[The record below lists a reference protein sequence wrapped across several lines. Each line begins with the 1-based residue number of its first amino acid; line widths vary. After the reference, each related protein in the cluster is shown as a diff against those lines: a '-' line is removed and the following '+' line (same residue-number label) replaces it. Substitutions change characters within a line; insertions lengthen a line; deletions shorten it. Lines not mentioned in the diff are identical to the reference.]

1 MSAQSELKKFQR
13 SLDENEEEKRR
24 YVDAELQ
31 SEEDDSNS
39 EEEEAIKIVAPK
51 KSRKRS
57 PIDTMLMEQLI
68 SQQKEYLKAQKT
80 ICKLRTEIDTEEVK
94 TRYIKLDLN
103 NAQVKIAEL
112 TELEKNYRR
121 KYHQEYTTN
130 KILIMLIISYF
141 IWRVFLLF

>member
-39 EEEEAIKIVAPK
+39 EEEAIKIVAPK
-51 KSRKRS
+51 KARKRS

-68 SQQKEYLKAQKT
+68 SQQKQYLKAQKT

-112 TELEKNYRR
+112 TELERTYRR
-121 KYHQEYTTN
+121 KYHEEYTTN
-130 KILIMLIISYF
+130 KILIMFIISYF